1 MTINFISSKDSD
13 GIHTMH
19 AKSNNIEIMIGNK
32 MDEII
37 GKIFDSVLQKYWEKL
52 EKSMKGS
59 EFVFDSVDSLH
70 YKFHKISLSRGGSY
84 IVSPNWL
91 KNKKATIN
99 PKNNDGKCFQYAVTV
114 ALNHEQVKKEIEFP
128 SHKKDWKKLELNN
141 KSVALNVL
149 YVPDNI
155 EKVGHVYMSKH
166 NQNHESQAILLMI
179 TDGKKWHYLAV
190 KELSASFR
198 VLTQKNN
205 RDVYVLK

>member
-1 MTINFISSKDSD
+1 MN
-13 GIHTMH
+13 
-19 AKSNNIEIMIGNK
+19 
-32 MDEII
+32 
-37 GKIFDSVLQKYWEKL
+37 
-52 EKSMKGS
+52 GS
-59 EFVFDSVDSLH
+59 EFVFDSVDSLY
-70 YKFHKISLSRGGSY
+70 YKFHKISLSWGGSY

-155 EKVGHVYMSKH
+155 EKVGHVYTSKH

-205 RDVYVLK
+205 RDVYGLK